1 MSPQQT
7 ARNGHT
13 RQQRHGVGHVGKQ
26 ALDVGPHVTLL
37 VDPDMCS
44 GVSGLHTTVIRVRM
58 RRENTLPSN
67 VPGATVLTPT
77 VCSSS
82 TAGINRHHA
91 FLTTALPDRLLHHAH
106 PGVSN
111 VIAVTS

>member
-1 MSPQQT
+1 
-7 ARNGHT
+7 
-13 RQQRHGVGHVGKQ
+13 
-26 ALDVGPHVTLL
+26 
-37 VDPDMCS
+37 MCS

-67 VPGATVLTPT
+67 VPGATMLTPT

-82 TAGINRHHA
+82 TAGINHHHA

-111 VIAVTS
+111 VIAVTSYPSDELDHCHGEVARMARMSYHCKGGFG

>member
-1 MSPQQT
+1 
-7 ARNGHT
+7 
-13 RQQRHGVGHVGKQ
+13 
-26 ALDVGPHVTLL
+26 
-37 VDPDMCS
+37 MCS

-67 VPGATVLTPT
+67 VPGATMLTPT

-82 TAGINRHHA
+82 TAGINNHHA

-111 VIAVTS
+111 VIAVTSYPSDELDHCRREVARMARMSHHCQGGFG